1 MSLSTNDFVLQVLI
15 IPAGQRNAE
24 DAEESK
30 RSNVYCRT
38 HSVNFLTVNA
48 VFINIQYIFL
58 LYVATLRA
66 HVAVSR
72 RWIIS
77 LAAAVI
83 SHQSTAVHQSLTSP
97 LCQSSCGRW
106 YRYRFDRRAFAV
118 AGPTV
123 WNSLP
128 ANLQNPTIS
137 TDNFIHI
144 TEEWRRGCLEDRP
157 TSVLSGLYRCRHDDA
172 LHKSIFTYLLTFN
185 VTTRHCSVVFW

>member
-1 MSLSTNDFVLQVLI
+1 MQYLSIFNIFFTLCRYTSS
-15 IPAGQRNAE
+15 AH
-24 DAEESK
+24 
-30 RSNVYCRT
+30 YC
-38 HSVNFLTVNA
+38 F
-48 VFINIQYIFL
+48 Q
-58 LYVATLRA
+58 TLDHLSRCCCDLA
-66 HVAVSR
+66 PIDCCTPVSDV
-72 RWIIS
+72 S
-77 LAAAVI
+77 TLPVVI
-83 SHQSTAVHQSLTSP
+83 
-97 LCQSSCGRW
+97 GRW

-128 ANLQNPTIS
+128 VDRRDPTIS

-144 TEEWRRGCLEDRP
+144 TEEWRRGCLED